1 MADNEEEVSIEEL
14 QASLTSHQA
23 QLKHVEGLLA
33 LDPGNAEYEEVRRGL
48 QEVIGITVDLLS
60 SAQQAGAE
68 GFEELSAY
76 NSTVL
81 DAHSNAQQVPA
92 VAGEISDGLA
102 IGTKVQAVW
111 SEDGEWYDGT
121 IEAITPFGYLISY
134 DGWGNKEEVDFENV
148 REVLNDV
155 GNAEGSTLLRAEE
168 EAEAT
173 RLAIKRKIAESAGVE
188 VLPRGLPP
196 KLRIQPEDPEDV
208 RAAKKKKIHAF
219 KSRMRFEQLE
229 IAQNKRQN
237 AWQQFQSSKS
247 SSKKVGFFTGRK
259 RESIFKSP
267 DDPNGKVGV
276 TGSGKGITEF
286 QKREKYVN
294 LKVGNEEGED

>member
-1 MADNEEEVSIEEL
+1 M
-14 QASLTSHQA
+14 
-23 QLKHVEGLLA
+23 
-33 LDPGNAEYEEVRRGL
+33 
-48 QEVIGITVDLLS
+48 IGITVDLLS